1 MRSGR
6 SWTSR
11 CGPCHLRYWPPRC
24 PPPPPTSKWPGGALL
39 VEELCR
45 LGVNMF
51 CVAPGSR
58 SSPLAHAIA
67 SHPRAR
73 LNVCIDERS
82 LGFWALGYGRSSG
95 RPAAVVTS
103 SGTAV
108 ANLLPAVVEAS
119 LSGVPLLLLTA
130 DRPAE
135 LRDTAANQTIDQT
148 RRDLVITDL
157 SHGSTSAALRWD
169 PRRRH
174 GPHFLMSL
182 TVRTLYICTPL
193 TPLASNGLIALSSS
207 PRGAPSTLYSRRVS
221 SDTDS
226 TCSIGMPYFRNAVI
240 HPTRDEERC
249 EDMEDEMGHAH

>member
-1 MRSGR
+1 
-6 SWTSR
+6 
-11 CGPCHLRYWPPRC
+11 
-24 PPPPPTSKWPGGALL
+24 
-39 VEELCR
+39 
-45 LGVNMF
+45 MF
-51 CVAPGSR
+51 CVAPGCR

-148 RRDLVITDL
+148 KIFGGFVRWFFDLPAPTTDVPGRTVLTTASTAYRAAVASCPPGPVHLNLQFRD
-157 SHGSTSAALRWD
+157 
-169 PRRRH
+169 
-174 GPHFLMSL
+174 
-182 TVRTLYICTPL
+182 
-193 TPLASNGLIALSSS
+193 PLAPVTAPWS
-207 PRGAPSTLYSRRVS
+207 PAPFSTRTFWSGHSYKPQRGAGRAGAGEVS
-221 SDTDS
+221 
-226 TCSIGMPYFRNAVI
+226 
-240 HPTRDEERC
+240 
-249 EDMEDEMGHAH
+249 

>member
-135 LRDTAANQTIDQT
+135 LRDTAANQTIDQPFY
-148 RRDLVITDL
+148 RR
-157 SHGSTSAALRWD
+157 STIGCLFGAAAHRLGGTWSSRIC
-169 PRRRH
+169 P
-174 GPHFLMSL
+174 
-182 TVRTLYICTPL
+182 TVRQVRRLDGTL
-193 TPLASNGLIALSSS
+193 AG
-207 PRGAPSTLYSRRVS
+207 
-221 SDTDS
+221 
-226 TCSIGMPYFRNAVI
+226 
-240 HPTRDEERC
+240 
-249 EDMEDEMGHAH
+249 DMDHIF